1 MRRYLP
7 FLLFLVSSNFL
18 FSQNSPPRKVNS
30 KPRANLD
37 KKAGAFIDVNDPS
50 YAESSYTV
58 EQLVKDVLISSGTNS
73 CLTPNVSNVVIN
85 PGLSASDP
93 DRAWGYFNRA
103 TTAFPFKDGI
113 ILMTGKASE
122 AGNSYIDVDTPISTL
137 GFTLGTGS
145 DADLVA
151 ATNPSV
157 SLQDTAILEFD
168 FVPTSSQ
175 VKFNYLFASEE
186 YTGGFPCSFSD
197 AFALLLRPTAGGPYV
212 NMAVLPSG
220 AGPVS
225 VTNIRPDTEF
235 SGAVLSC
242 GAVNPTFF
250 GGYNTANIET
260 NFSGRTIPLTATA
273 TVVPGQSY
281 HFKMVIADA
290 SDRRYDSAVFL
301 EGGSFNIGVEL
312 LDPSGAALPPSVNV
326 CDNVPQVIT
335 ASVSD
340 PNLLYKWYRD
350 GVEIPGA
357 TSNTITVVT
366 PGDYEIEVSV
376 PGNPCPGKAS
386 IKVNG
391 GFTPL
396 AQDATLLLC
405 TTPDITTYDLNLAMP
420 LISPTPGAVFHFY
433 EDQADALAQNGN
445 YITNILNYNGS
456 DGQILYTVVSN
467 GFFCSK
473 LIELTLAKEATPTAQ
488 VSSNRV
494 KVCPGEPVILKATG
508 GATYLWENFPG
519 TGDTQTVNVH
529 QTTTF
534 KVYAVGPK
542 GCRSLNP
549 ALVTVEVTDPLTSPL
564 KDVEMCIGDRVT
576 LDAGAGTNYKYLWS
590 NGATTQTINV
600 DQMGIYTVE
609 IDNGFC
615 KKIFEA
621 KVMGAAIPFFT
632 NLSYDNDHN
641 LTVIAANPPINN
653 ITGVLEYSIDNG
665 INWQDSNV
673 FTNLLDNN
681 TYTIFVRVKGTSCLG
696 TIEFFTLKINNI
708 ITPNEDGVNDVL
720 DLTPMTKYKNFLGS
734 IYDRYGAEM
743 FKFSK
748 DTPIWNGTVGGK
760 RLPTGTYWYKFNFDY
775 DKSKVKMERSGWI
788 LLKNRE

>member
-1 MRRYLP
+1 MRRYLS
-7 FLLFLVSSNFL
+7 FFLFLATSSFL
-18 FSQNSPPRKVNS
+18 FSQNVPPRKVNI
-30 KPRANLD
+30 KPRNLD
-37 KKAGAFIDVNDPS
+37 KKAGAFIDVNAPGYPAS
-50 YAESSYTV
+50 TYTIT
-58 EQLVKDVLISSGTNS
+58 QLVKDVLISSGTNS
-73 CLTPNVSNVVIN
+73 CITPSVSNVVVN
-85 PGLSASDP
+85 PGLAASDP
-93 DRAWGYFNRA
+93 NRAWGYFHKA

-122 AGNSYIDVDTPISTL
+122 AGNSYIDYNTPISTM
-137 GFTLGTGS
+137 GFNLGTPS
-145 DADLVA
+145 DPDLVA

-157 SLQDTAILEFD
+157 SLQDAAILEFD

-186 YTGGFPCSFSD
+186 YTGGFPCNFSD
-197 AFALLLRPTAGGPYV
+197 AFALLLRPSTGGPYV

-225 VTNIRPDTEF
+225 VTNIRPGTQFDG
-235 SGAVLSC
+235 SNLSC

-250 GGYNTANIET
+250 AGYNNANIET
-260 NFSGRTIPLTATA
+260 NFSGRTVPLTATA

-290 SDRRYDSAVFL
+290 TDRSYDSAVFL

-312 LDPSGAALPPSVNV
+312 LDPSGATLPPAVNV
-326 CDNVPQVIT
+326 CDNIPQVIT

-340 PNLLYKWYRD
+340 PNLLYQWYRD
-350 GVEIPGA
+350 GVAIPGA
-357 TSNTITVVT
+357 TSNSITVVT

-420 LISPTPGAVFHFY
+420 LISPTPGAVFRFY
-433 EDQADALAQNGN
+433 ENQADALAQNAN
-445 YITNILNYNGS
+445 YITNILNYNGT

-467 GFFCSK
+467 GLFCSK
-473 LIELTLAKEATPTAQ
+473 MIELTLAKEATPTSH
-488 VSSNRV
+488 VSSSRI
-494 KVCPGEPVILKATG
+494 KICPGESITLKATG

-519 TGDTQTVNVH
+519 NGDTQTATLQ

-534 KVYAVGPK
+534 KVYSIGPK
-542 GCRSLNP
+542 GCRALNP
-549 ALVTVEVTDPLTSPL
+549 AIITVEVTDPITTPL
-564 KDVEMCIGDRVT
+564 KDVEVCLGDRVT
-576 LDAGAGTNYKYLWS
+576 LDAGAGLKYKYLWS
-590 NGATTQTINV
+590 TGATTQTINV

-609 IDNGFC
+609 VDNGFC
-615 KKIFEA
+615 KKIFQA
-621 KVMGAAIPFFT
+621 KVMGAAIPYFT
-632 NLSYDNDHN
+632 NISYDNDHN
-641 LTVIAANPPINN
+641 LTLTAANPPINN

-665 INWQDSNV
+665 VTWQESNV
-673 FTNLLDNN
+673 FSNLLDNTN
-681 TYTIFVRVKGTSCLG
+681 YTIFVRVKGTSCLG
-696 TIEFFTLKINNI
+696 TIDFFTFKINNI

-720 DLTPMTKYKNFLGS
+720 DLTSLTKYKNFIGS
-734 IYDRYGAEM
+734 IYDRYGVEM

-748 DTPIWNGTVGGK
+748 ETPIWNGTVGGK
-760 RLPTGTYWYKFNFDY
+760 RLPTGTYWYKFNFNY
-775 DKSKVKMERSGWI
+775 DKSNAKLERAGWI